1 MQAVWIIRTST
12 ADEQAGRRG
21 VLVFAAGWAG
31 SDELVRHLVRPNDG
45 WDLLCLFDYR
55 TQPSE
60 TEKEELINLLRPY
73 RQRRLAAWS
82 FGVWAAERIFGGVS
96 AATTKEEG
104 RFWDEALAIGG
115 TPAPIDDLY
124 GIPRRAFD
132 VTVRSI
138 GGTGT
143 GKFLERMC
151 GTPDVLREYYR
162 HRSTRPLEEIYDE
175 LVALRR
181 QAEAAETG
189 GGGPAKGFWTEAI
202 VGGRDAIFPPANL
215 ERYWS
220 EAGVTVVRYPEMPH
234 YPFGEPALCARMIR

>member
-1 MQAVWIIRTST
+1 M
-12 ADEQAGRRG
+12 
-21 VLVFAAGWAG
+21 
-31 SDELVRHLVRPNDG
+31 
-45 WDLLCLFDYR
+45 
-55 TQPSE
+55 
-60 TEKEELINLLRPY
+60 
-73 RQRRLAAWS
+73 
-82 FGVWAAERIFGGVS
+82 
-96 AATTKEEG
+96 
-104 RFWDEALAIGG
+104 AIGG

-175 LVALRR
+175 LVALQR

-189 GGGPAKGFWTEAI
+189 GGGPPKDFGPKRLSADGTRFFRRPT
-202 VGGRDAIFPPANL
+202 
-215 ERYWS
+215 WS
-220 EAGVTVVRYPEMPH
+220 VIG
-234 YPFGEPALCARMIR
+234 ARRG